1 MIFLLTE
8 MKFQP
13 FITKEL
19 NSLEYKATSIMIIT
33 IYGALFSSSNQQSIL
48 EILIMIFIFG
58 FNIYFIL
65 LFGLSYLEIY
75 LTFPSNSKFF
85 NLLQRIFG
93 KMRGNRIFYFFLFKF
108 IWFNFY
114 RNQVLEKIS

>member
-93 KMRGNRIFYFFLFKF
+93 KMRGNRIFYFFLIKF
-108 IWFNFY
+108 IWFNF
-114 RNQVLEKIS
+114 L

>member
-75 LTFPSNSKFF
+75 LTFHSNSKFF

-93 KMRGNRIFYFFLFKF
+93 KMRGNRIFYFFLIKF